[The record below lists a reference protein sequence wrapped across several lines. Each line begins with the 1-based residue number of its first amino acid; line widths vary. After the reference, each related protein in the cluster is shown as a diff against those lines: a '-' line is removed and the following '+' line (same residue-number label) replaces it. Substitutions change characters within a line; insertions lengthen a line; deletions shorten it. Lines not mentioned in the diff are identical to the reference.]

1 MSAVPSPR
9 TDAEPMAFTG
19 LEFARGTVS
28 AGGLAIVITSL
39 GWTAVYFPMMALSV
53 FYIVPTAIMATVL
66 ASGPAW
72 LLGRTLRRVR
82 RLALHLV
89 LFAALGGA
97 VGLLTTY
104 AFFISVSGSAPGSN
118 VADALPYALNG
129 VCGALAVA
137 LARHR
142 VARRARR
149 VDAGL
154 PPHAT
159 CSDPDAA
166 AEDAVV
172 ERLASEG

>member
-9 TDAEPMAFTG
+9 TGAEPMAFTG
-19 LEFARGTVS
+19 LEFARGTAS
-28 AGGLAIVITSL
+28 AGGLAIALTSL
-39 GWTAVYFPMMALSV
+39 AWTAVYFPMMVLSV

-66 ASGPAW
+66 AAGPAW
-72 LLGRTLRRVR
+72 LLGRALRRVR
-82 RLALHLV
+82 RLAVHLV

-104 AFFISVSGSAPGSN
+104 AFFVSLNGSAPGSSI
-118 VADALPYALNG
+118 VDALPYALNG

-149 VDAGL
+149 LDAGL
-154 PPHAT
+154 TPHAARH
-159 CSDPDAA
+159 DPDAA

-172 ERLASEG
+172 ERLASER